1 MKKFKA
7 IVCIILVALLLGG
20 AIFSVVF
27 FVGEE
32 DKKRIVVSSFPIY
45 DICREVLGSD
55 DDIKLLQDNG
65 VDAHS
70 YQPTS
75 KDILALSKAE
85 LFVFIGG
92 ESDGWVDDIVSS
104 ANNENI
110 STLCLIDCV
119 DKLEEQYD
127 NIIHGSHN
135 HGHTHEHDEEHGD
148 DCYDEHIW
156 LSLKN
161 MIKMTESIL
170 DELIKIFPEDEVK
183 LTNNAESY
191 INRLVELD
199 IRYASVCNNV
209 TTTIV
214 LADKFPLLYLA
225 HDYDIN
231 FLAAYHGCSS
241 DTKAS
246 VSIISK
252 LIEKVNEEELNYI
265 CVLENNNISIANSVV
280 NDSGCRRGVEIL
292 EFNSLQSITNK
303 KLSSTNYLDVMENNL
318 NVLRMALNNEDI

>member
-7 IVCIILVALLLGG
+7 IVCIIFIALLLGG

-27 FVGEE
+27 FVREE
-32 DKKRIVVSSFPIY
+32 EEKRIVVSSFPIY

-55 DDIKLLQDNG
+55 EDIKLLQDNG

-85 LFVFIGG
+85 LFIFVGG
-92 ESDGWVDDIVSS
+92 ESDSWVDDIVSS
-104 ANNENI
+104 ANNNNL
-110 STLCLIDCV
+110 SMLSLMDCV

-127 NIIHGSHN
+127 NIIQGSHN

-183 LTNNAESY
+183 LTSNAQSY
-191 INRLVELD
+191 IDRLQELD
-199 IRYASVCNNV
+199 MMYADVCNNA

-231 FLAAYHGCSS
+231 FLAGYHGCSS

-265 CVLENNNISIANSVV
+265 CILENNNVSIANSVV

-292 EFNSLQSITNK
+292 EFNSLQTITYK
-303 KLSSTNYLDVMENNL
+303 KLSSTSYLDVMENNL
-318 NVLRMALNNEDI
+318 DILRMAFNNENN